1 MMEQRMSGPTQPVRR
16 GTAALV
22 SSVLFGF
29 IMMGSLAACPFL
41 MGESSQASDHSCCP
55 RKPAPSKHCP
65 ASDNLASCPYF
76 VTEAKIGNTE
86 ATFTVAVA
94 PAPAAPVFHQNVDA
108 SHVATRFIDQGADGS
123 GTYLRNRVLRI

>member
-1 MMEQRMSGPTQPVRR
+1 MMILRQLARR

-29 IMMGSLAACPFL
+29 IMLASLAACPFL
-41 MGESSQASDHSCCP
+41 MGESSNASKHSCCP
-55 RKPAPSKHCP
+55 RKPASQKHCP

-76 VTEAKIGNTE
+76 LTEAKLGKTE
-86 ATFTVAVA
+86 GKFSVGLATALVSAIIRHDNEAAV
-94 PAPAAPVFHQNVDA
+94 
-108 SHVATRFIDQGADGS
+108 VATNTVDQEADRS

>member
-1 MMEQRMSGPTQPVRR
+1 MWILTQLVRR
-16 GTAALV
+16 STAALV

-29 IMMGSLAACPFL
+29 IMLASLAACPFL

-55 RKPAPSKHCP
+55 RKPAPEKHCP

-76 VTEAKIGNTE
+76 LTEAKLGKTE
-86 ATFTVAVA
+86 AKFSVGLA
-94 PAPAAPVFHQNVDA
+94 PAPVAPITHHHLNAAVVAVTMVDE
-108 SHVATRFIDQGADGS
+108 DADGS